1 MLQGRGPEGTYYFD
15 VFSQLISPLPTPLK
29 NQLPPSGTK
38 VAIQPQ
44 VFASHGYN
52 ICSVLPGETLSYTER
67 PHISFPTRY
76 VADDTL
82 ITQRTLDLYGFTG
95 DTVTDLQT
103 VIESDANR
111 PVGKSGLA
119 RMYPPSYVTCTF
131 YYEGDFSAENAADAV
146 VERMAE
152 STAEERLELSD
163 LLDSLRDLGA
173 GYVTSGRMF
182 VMQMDHRRIWSYEA
196 TRGAVKIH
204 RLSRPLPLAITLVK
218 LKAREIG
225 EVVDE
230 TDPANQEQVFVY
242 RYGGFNAD

>member
-1 MLQGRGPEGTYYFD
+1 
-15 VFSQLISPLPTPLK
+15 
-29 NQLPPSGTK
+29 
-38 VAIQPQ
+38 
-44 VFASHGYN
+44 
-52 ICSVLPGETLSYTER
+52 
-67 PHISFPTRY
+67 
-76 VADDTL
+76 
-82 ITQRTLDLYGFTG
+82 
-95 DTVTDLQT
+95 
-103 VIESDANR
+103 
-111 PVGKSGLA
+111 
-119 RMYPPSYVTCTF
+119 VTCTF